1 MFLKTL
7 HADKIQASNGI
18 NTAGTSA
25 GHYVYNSRRNTSEF
39 VPYKEEAVVTTPIQ
53 GTLLEKEVCKA
64 LRTYWKKWGFFYI
77 RNQQGLGSKRGTADY
92 TIVRDGRTIFVEAK
106 ATKGKQGPH
115 QIEFQAEL
123 EAAGGSYYMVHSLEE
138 FITKW
143 KAG

>member
-1 MFLKTL
+1 MSSKTT
-7 HADKIQASNGI
+7 HVDKIQASREQWPGLDR
-18 NTAGTSA
+18 TSP
-25 GHYVYNSRRNTSEF
+25 YVVEAKD
-39 VPYKEEAVVTTPIQ
+39 VPVLTQEV
-53 GTLLEKEVCKA
+53 LLEKEVCKA

-115 QIEFQAEL
+115 QIEFQTEL

-138 FITKW
+138 FIVKW

>member
-1 MFLKTL
+1 MSSKTT
-7 HADKIQASNGI
+7 HADKIQASREQWPGLDR
-18 NTAGTSA
+18 TSP
-25 GHYVYNSRRNTSEF
+25 YVAE
-39 VPYKEEAVVTTPIQ
+39 KEGSVVELLPMALPKEV
-53 GTLLEKEVCKA
+53 LLEKEVCKA

-115 QIEFQAEL
+115 QIEFQTEL

-138 FITKW
+138 FIVKW